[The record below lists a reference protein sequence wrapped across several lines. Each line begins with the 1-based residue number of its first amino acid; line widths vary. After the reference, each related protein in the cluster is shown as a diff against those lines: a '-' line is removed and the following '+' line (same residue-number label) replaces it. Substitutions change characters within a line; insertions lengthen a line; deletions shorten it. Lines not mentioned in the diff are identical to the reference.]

1 MNIQMNE
8 FHHICIR
15 DNVNPNPYP
24 NGFGFL
30 ALGVTS
36 LASENKKSTN
46 QCSFE
51 RKTNRQNKNK
61 YNYNNIFNKI
71 KD

>member
-1 MNIQMNE
+1 MNE
-8 FHHICIR
+8 FHHIYIH

-30 ALGVTS
+30 VLGVTS
-36 LASENKKSTN
+36 LASENKKSIN
-46 QCSFE
+46 RCSFE
-51 RKTNRQNKNK
+51 RETNRQNKNK
-61 YNYNNIFNKI
+61 DNDNNIFNKS